1 MTKHNTLRKAAILVS
16 SLDARAADA
25 LLDEM
30 PPEQAARVRN
40 AVMELGDI
48 DPREQQQIMRDFVR
62 HTPQR
67 SLHADPAVELDP
79 SLAEKL
85 QSQAVGTP
93 STHTP
98 APHDSH
104 TTPTTPFS
112 FLDRVE
118 IEELAHVLV
127 REHPQTAAIVISHL
141 PPARAAEVLRRLPPS
156 LQSVALIRIARLE
169 TPPPDVV
176 RDIEH
181 EMQALLQ
188 NRRKMDPVV
197 AQGVTTIRAI
207 LEATTAPERQTLLA
221 DMARQDQTLAQHF
234 GQAATIAQRPSSA
247 GDTPRPLGTPDS
259 PAAGSQFDLWSSA
272 EHAPVFEEPDDV
284 PRARLLHFSDLEK
297 LEDAALAQVL
307 HESSPHTALLA
318 LAGAS
323 HDFVQRILQQ
333 LPAREAGLLQHKMQQ
348 LGPIRLD
355 DIERAQLRLADV
367 AQRLIEEG
375 DIVMPPLER
384 FAVAA

>member
-1 MTKHNTLRKAAILVS
+1 MTKHSTLRKAAILVS
-16 SLDARAADA
+16 SLDAHSADA

-30 PPEQAARVRN
+30 TPEDAARVRN
-40 AVMELGDI
+40 AVMELGDV

-67 SLHADPAVELDP
+67 SRHTDPGVELDP
-79 SLAEKL
+79 ALAERL
-85 QSQAVGTP
+85 QSQVTGSSPTGASAPSDAGAV
-93 STHTP
+93 
-98 APHDSH
+98 
-104 TTPTTPFS
+104 PFS
-112 FLDRVE
+112 FLHRVE
-118 IEELAHVLV
+118 TEELAHVLV

-141 PPARAAEVLRRLPPS
+141 PPSRAAEVLRRLPSP

-169 TPPPDVV
+169 TLSRDVV

-181 EMQALLQ
+181 EMQTLLQ
-188 NRRKMDPVV
+188 NRQHLEPVV
-197 AQGVTTIRAI
+197 AQGVATIRAI
-207 LEATTAPERQTLLA
+207 LAATSAPERHELLA
-221 DMARQDQTLAQHF
+221 ELARQDQTLARHF
-234 GQAATIAQRPSSA
+234 GESAAAVPRPSLTTTSPQ
-247 GDTPRPLGTPDS
+247 GPD
-259 PAAGSQFDLWSSA
+259 AGSQFDLWSST
-272 EHAPVFEEPDDV
+272 EHVPVADESDDV
-284 PRARLLHFSDLEK
+284 PRARRLQFSDLEK

-307 HESSPHTALLA
+307 HETSSHTALLA

-333 LPAREAGLLQHKMQQ
+333 LPAREAGLLQRKMQQ

-355 DIERAQLRLADV
+355 DVERAQLRLADT

-375 DIVMPPLER
+375 DIAMPPLER